1 MLRLGNKGNNMNLER
16 YAPKNKEPESLI
28 VLFGE
33 LIGHLLV
40 LAAYLAIPVLIVCFL
55 IKMVF

>member
-1 MLRLGNKGNNMNLER
+1 MNLER

-33 LIGHLLV
+33 LIGLLLV